1 MHVLLSR
8 AKVLSVEANRNPQL
22 LSAKIVNDLDTK
34 RLGGAS
40 DHVVQAW
47 RPFQHAQFRRS

>member
-1 MHVLLSR
+1 MHVLLSC
-8 AKVLSVEANRNPQL
+8 AKVLSVEADRNPQL